1 MILSEE
7 PACIISPINETG
19 HTERMKINTNHRGK
33 MLYDFKRIFRLGKN
47 KTLSTDKKFLN

>member
-7 PACIISPINETG
+7 PACIISPIIETG